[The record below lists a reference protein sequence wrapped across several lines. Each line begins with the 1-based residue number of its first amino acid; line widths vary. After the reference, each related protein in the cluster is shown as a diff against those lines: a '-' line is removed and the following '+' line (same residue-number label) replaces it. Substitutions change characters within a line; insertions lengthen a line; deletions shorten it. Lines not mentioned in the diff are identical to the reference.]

1 MIRRSLVFVGSFA
14 LASIIVSCPAPI
26 MPDIVASARD
36 AIPPAITVASPAEYA
51 SYSRTLAITGVV
63 TDMATE
69 GHAGKVSELSY
80 EILSHTA
87 AKEAVLGAN
96 GSFAIEEPND
106 LRENIVVLLK
116 ATDWNG
122 NQSEYRLPLVFPGNE
137 IPSFTAIEGNRQT
150 TVSWD
155 PVPGVVSYTL
165 YVEPSAKTPDPAI
178 SPSIAGVSSPF
189 TMGQL
194 KNASLYSLLLE
205 GQTADGRKNYSA
217 VVRSVPL
224 SSLHLL
230 PQATSSFGGIELRWR
245 VVASIPLY
253 NVLRA
258 ASPDGPW
265 EDVSGPVP
273 GPVFFDQGA
282 VRGNTYFYAIKPA
295 SSSSVM
301 SDWIEA
307 SVDSVASRA
316 DAAVASYDAV
326 EFSRASEWRDGYV
339 YIADYYYG
347 LRILDVRVPELPRE
361 VSSIPMTQPS
371 HIAVDGNYA
380 YLSSWRSLVIV
391 DISNPAAPNI
401 VSTLS
406 LGIEGGDFYA
416 EGLAVLGDLVFV
428 AGFNEGFVAIDVGN
442 RAAPVL
448 RGTYRDKAIFGQ
460 NYDVAVSER
469 GSTDVLVVTG
479 NNASALYT
487 VDGTASNPT
496 IVRVSSALPYGR
508 SAAFNGTVLLLS
520 SNASLYAYQTST
532 PASPTL
538 LDSEDPTGNLAQT
551 GSVYLYGSRAF
562 VALGSYGY
570 AVIDITIPAA
580 LRTVSIRTVPGDTEH
595 VSVGGGNAFV
605 STGQGYPFQIVGAN
619 DPSSARI
626 ILTRTD
632 VATGARLAAFRDYL
646 YVSESGSG
654 DWAAASY
661 DISNPAATFRSNS
674 PIGSYTPYSFSFAG
688 ARTYVASERSGIM
701 MWNNDNPGSPAVMP
715 PWYVGVQG
723 GYAWA
728 IAITGNYALVG
739 TSNSW
744 LNAVDLSRQG
754 ALTVVGSTQ
763 SQGSPSSTTEIRG
776 IAINGNLAFVAN
788 EAAGLRVVDITDPG
802 LPVALSG
809 FGKPYTTGQ
818 FVAVATAKDY
828 VLVADT
834 LDGLAI
840 FDSTNVR
847 SWSAAGQARI
857 WFDPARGPAYDVV
870 VRGNYAYVARG
881 AAGLDIWDIANP
893 LAPAKFS
900 TLTQA
905 GFSPTALIVYKDH
918 LYALDGATKLYVVE
932 LVP

>member
-1 MIRRSLVFVGSFA
+1 
-14 LASIIVSCPAPI
+14 
-26 MPDIVASARD
+26 
-36 AIPPAITVASPAEYA
+36 
-51 SYSRTLAITGVV
+51 LAITGVV

-69 GHAGKVSELSY
+69 GHPGKVSELSY

-87 AKEAVLGAN
+87 AKGAVLGTD
-96 GSFAIEEPND
+96 GSFTIEEPND

-137 IPSFTAIEGNRQT
+137 IPSFAAIEGNRET

-155 PVPGVVSYTL
+155 PVPGVVSYIL
-165 YVEPSAKTPDPAI
+165 YVEPSAKTPDPAS
-178 SPSIAGVSSPF
+178 SPSIAGVGSPF

-253 NVLRA
+253 SVLRA
-258 ASPDGPW
+258 SSPDGPW

-282 VRGNTYFYAIKPA
+282 ARGNTYFYAIKPA
-295 SSSSVM
+295 SSSSVI
-301 SDWIEA
+301 SEWIEA

-361 VSSIPMTQPS
+361 AASIPLTQPG

-401 VSTLS
+401 VSTLA

-428 AGFNEGFVAIDVGN
+428 AGFNEGFVAIDVSN
-442 RAAPVL
+442 RAAPVV

-496 IVRVSSALPYGR
+496 ITRVPLALPYGR

-532 PASPTL
+532 PASHAL

-551 GSVYLYGSRAF
+551 GSVYLYGNRAF

-570 AVIDITIPAA
+570 AVIDITTPSA
-580 LRTVSIRTVPGDTEH
+580 LRTVSMRIVPGNTEH

-661 DISNPAATFRSNS
+661 DISTPAATFRSHS
-674 PIGSYTPYSFSFAG
+674 PIGSYTPYSFAFAG

-723 GYAWA
+723 GNAWA

-744 LNAVDLSRQG
+744 LNAVDLSRQA

-776 IAINGNLAFVAN
+776 IAISGNLAFVAN

-802 LPVALSG
+802 LPVALPG
-809 FGKPYTTGQ
+809 YGKPYTTGQ

-834 LDGLAI
+834 VDGLAI

-870 VRGNYAYVARG
+870 VRGDYAYVARG

-905 GFSPTALIVYKDH
+905 GFSPTALTVYKDH